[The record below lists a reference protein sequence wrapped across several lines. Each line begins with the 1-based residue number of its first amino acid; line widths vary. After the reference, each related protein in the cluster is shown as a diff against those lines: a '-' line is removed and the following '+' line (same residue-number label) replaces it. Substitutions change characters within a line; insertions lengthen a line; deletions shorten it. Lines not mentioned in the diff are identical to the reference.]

1 QSHHTTV
8 LIFTVA
14 GAGTSPPPPPFCR
27 GDGWASSAAHRQ
39 ALAGDEH
46 PPGNT
51 SSCLVTMDPKHSAEV
66 SKHLD
71 KQNQALMETYRAMSH
86 ELHKLQ
92 VEEETIMRK
101 LYELMSAEGLLPKRK
116 KEMQQEEK
124 GVASTPE
131 NKEWEP

>member
-1 QSHHTTV
+1 M
-8 LIFTVA
+8 VA
-14 GAGTSPPPPPFCR
+14 AVAAFPAAG
-27 GDGWASSAAHRQ
+27 SAA
-39 ALAGDEH
+39 APTAAVAPAGDRARVVV
-46 PPGNT
+46 PSSRNT
-51 SSCLVTMDPKHSAEV
+51 SSCLVIMDPKHSAEV

-71 KQNQALMETYRAMSH
+71 KQNQALMETYRSMSH

-116 KEMQQEEK
+116 KEKQQEEK
-124 GVASTPE
+124 GAESTLE

>member
-1 QSHHTTV
+1 
-8 LIFTVA
+8 
-14 GAGTSPPPPPFCR
+14 
-27 GDGWASSAAHRQ
+27 
-39 ALAGDEH
+39 
-46 PPGNT
+46 
-51 SSCLVTMDPKHSAEV
+51 LVIMDPKHSAEV

-116 KEMQQEEK
+116 KEKQHGENIVGSTESKEQE
-124 GVASTPE
+124 P
-131 NKEWEP
+131 